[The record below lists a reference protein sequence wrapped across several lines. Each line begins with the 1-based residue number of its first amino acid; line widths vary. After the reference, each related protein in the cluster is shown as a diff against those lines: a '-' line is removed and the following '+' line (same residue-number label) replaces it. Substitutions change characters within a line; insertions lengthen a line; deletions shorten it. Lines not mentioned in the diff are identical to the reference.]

1 MTRFYFHN
9 VANATSGLP
18 SSEQSTLTVGQSAE
32 GGTASALN
40 KTMNTTIGTGQLS
53 LAMTISGTVAKNCY
67 YTRFVSVPL
76 FQTSIAANTWT
87 YNFAAAEAS
96 TFLNFPVNGTNQP
109 VRVNCYVWR
118 PSTSTKIGTILDG
131 NTASTVTEGTNNQ
144 IRSQQT
150 TFAGAA
156 VSSMQNG
163 DVVILEIWFIVTPQ
177 VSFAATFYYDG
188 TTVNTTAGSTVTN
201 HASFLETPE
210 TLTLAGAQ
218 HFDRTASDTVTLS
231 DGVTRRK
238 RAIRPIPGESFTIA
252 DGVSRFMDVGRAVTA
267 TLTISA
273 PAVRVYRT
281 AKSIPQS
288 FTIVVDA
295 LGEKLFHRVL
305 NEDIIILADANRT
318 AKLARIFP
326 ESISLSVTPARI
338 RRILRPV
345 TGQTLA
351 VNATAQRAKRF
362 VRTANNTLTIADSVL
377 RDLLFKRT
385 IAEPV
390 TIVANTVKSGRIRK
404 TVNGTLSIVANT
416 ARVKR
421 VLKTI
426 NESFTIAASVSA
438 AKRVVRVAVSEI
450 LTITDAIAR
459 RLKAAR
465 IIAVP
470 ITVVGTGG
478 AHVLTLFERTVNSS
492 LTVVANASRI
502 RRVPRIIAQSIS
514 ITTAIISKLCSGYE

>member
-18 SSEQSTLTVGQSAE
+18 TTEQSTLTVGQSAE

-87 YNFAAAEAS
+87 YNFAAAEGS
-96 TFLNFPVNGTNQP
+96 TFLNFPVSGTNQP

-163 DVVILEIWFIVTPQ
+163 DVVILEVWFIVTPQ

-218 HFDRTASDTVTLS
+218 HFDRTASDSVTLS

-252 DGVSRFMDVGRAVTA
+252 DSVSRFMDVGRAVSA

-281 AKSIPQS
+281 AKSIPES
-288 FTIVVDA
+288 FTIVADA
-295 LGEKLFHRVL
+295 LGEKLFHRAL
-305 NEDIIILADANRT
+305 SEDIIILADANRT

-351 VNATAQRAKRF
+351 VNATAQRVKRF

-377 RDLLFKRT
+377 RDLLVKRT

-404 TVNGTLSIVANT
+404 TVNETLSTVANVT
-416 ARVKR
+416 RVKR
-421 VLKTI
+421 MFRTASNSLTVVA
-426 NESFTIAASVSA
+426 NAA
-438 AKRVVRVAVSEI
+438 VVRRLTRSISES
-450 LTITDAIAR
+450 LTVIANVVR
-459 RLKAAR
+459 RLKAVR
-465 IIAVP
+465 VLAVP
-470 ITVVGTGG
+470 ITVVGTCDG
-478 AHVLTLFERTVNSS
+478 HILSLVEKTVNAA
-492 LTVVANASRI
+492 LTISANASRI